1 MTGFSADWLS
11 LREPADLR
19 ARNGALAAKVRAHL
33 AGREPLRIVDLGAG
47 TGANL
52 RASAELFPQDQHWH
66 LLDHAPELIAA
77 ARKAL
82 TAWADWARPRPD
94 GLDLRKD
101 GRSITVSFVL
111 TDLSRSLAGL
121 SAAAPHLVTAS
132 AFFDLASARFVE
144 ALAAECARLR
154 ANFYTVLSC
163 DGRDRW
169 DPPHPLDEQIAAGFR
184 ADQARDKGFGP
195 ALGNAATEHLLRSF
209 RLAGYEAEAAPSP
222 WRLGA
227 GDAALVR
234 SLAQGTAQA
243 AAASGGVTPEAARG
257 WAEARMGATCEIG
270 HCDVGAYKIL
280 L

>member
-19 ARNGALAAKVRAHL
+19 ARNTELAAKVSAYL
-33 AGREPLRIVDLGAG
+33 AGQEPLRIVDLGAG

-52 RASAELFPQDQHWH
+52 RASAGLFPQDQHWH
-66 LLDHAPELIAA
+66 LLDHAPDLIAA
-77 ARKAL
+77 ARRAL
-82 TAWADWARPRPD
+82 TDWADWAQPRPD

-111 TDLSRSLAGL
+111 TDLARSLAGI

-154 ANFYTVLSC
+154 AAFYTVLTC

-169 DPPHPLDEQIAAGFR
+169 DPPHALDEQIAAGFR

-195 ALGNAATEHLLRSF
+195 ALGNAATEHLARSF
-209 RLAGYEAEAAPSP
+209 RLAGYEVETAPSP
-222 WRLGA
+222 WRLGPEER
-227 GDAALVR
+227 DLVR

-243 AAASGGVTPEAARG
+243 AVASGGVTAEEARG
-257 WAEARMGATCEIG
+257 WAEARVGATCEIG
-270 HCDVGAYKIL
+270 HCDLFTYTYL